1 MKGFLSGNDLSNSDG
16 NYSSTIFSNPTS
28 SNPQQRTK
36 RNRTSFKHHQLRI
49 MKTFFAQN
57 HNPDSK
63 GLKILSQKT
72 QLSKRVLQVIDSFLF
87 SFFYKIFF
95 FRFGFKMLE
104 QNYVVVYFKNKK
116 INNKKHQHQLIIII
130 VQQMNFYK

>member
-1 MKGFLSGNDLSNSDG
+1 MKIIQIKVQKICNEKKKINENNLDG
-16 NYSSTIFSNPTS
+16 NFSSILFNNQSTI
-28 SNPQQRTK
+28 NPQQRTK

-72 QLSKRVLQVIDSFLF
+72 QLSKRVLQVLSF
-87 SFFYKIFF
+87 IFV
-95 FRFGFKMLE
+95 LS
-104 QNYVVVYFKNKK
+104 
-116 INNKKHQHQLIIII
+116 
-130 VQQMNFYK
+130 

>member
-1 MKGFLSGNDLSNSDG
+1 LKGFLSGNDLSNSDG
-16 NYSSTIFSNPTS
+16 NYSSTIFSNSTS

-72 QLSKRVLQVIDSFLF
+72 QLSKRVLQV
-87 SFFYKIFF
+87 FYLKSIFF
-95 FRFGFKMLE
+95 FFRK
-104 QNYVVVYFKNKK
+104 YF
-116 INNKKHQHQLIIII
+116 
-130 VQQMNFYK
+130 FYFS